1 MAKVYYVV
9 ENAPDYS
16 QVNFYKTEKEALE
29 YGTSQIP
36 NFEMGEEPM
45 NDEENDGEEWFNGDE
60 LTFKKGILYTVE
72 DGDVEVRA
80 MDEDAA
86 REYVKDLDESYVAI
100 FFDGFT
106 KGMYGYQGTAADGK
120 GYKWDWDGYDLN
132 ESNKLNTKYNMKHIK
147 LFEQFS
153 KTLNE
158 GMSSSDQK
166 KLEAFADQVSEE
178 IIDAN
183 QNNRG
188 FDEDEFT
195 PDAMIEYFM
204 EMIDMNSMTVKEL
217 ISDWNWRENTMEL
230 GL

>member
-1 MAKVYYVV
+1 MAKIFYVV

-16 QVNFYKTEKEALE
+16 QVDFFKTEKEALK

-86 REYVKDLDESYVAI
+86 REYVKDLDPSYVAI

-106 KGMYGYQGTAADGK
+106 KGMYGYQGRAAGGE
-120 GYKWDWDGYDLN
+120 GYKWDWDGYDIN
-132 ESNKLNTKYNMKHIK
+132 ESKRVPT
-147 LFEQFS
+147 FEQFIKES
-153 KTLNE
+153 VLNE
-158 GMSSSDQK
+158 KKADGTISD
-166 KLEAFADQVSEE
+166 DEE
-178 IIDAN
+178 EREEDLMANVEVAID
-183 QNNRG
+183 
-188 FDEDEFT
+188 D
-195 PDAMIEYFM
+195 
-204 EMIDMNSMTVKEL
+204 L
-217 ISDWNWRENTMEL
+217 ISMIKKEANEIGGSFRSPGIESRVAKL
-230 GL
+230 IKAKLQKARL